1 MSEYL
6 INTIAAVRKLGID
19 PSIISVDNID
29 IEGYDEVVFVDGQ
42 KVVNPETGEVEMI
55 RREWPSLEAAL
66 SVLEPYLIEMHER
79 GEL

>member
-6 INTIAAVRKLGID
+6 TNTSAAVRKLGID
-19 PSIISVDNID
+19 PNTIRVDGLD
-29 IEGYDEVVFVDGQ
+29 IEGYWEVVLVDGQ
-42 KVVNPETGEVEMI
+42 KVINEETGEIEVI
-55 RREWPSLEAAL
+55 RREWPSMEAAL